1 MAKLVQQGLSS
12 SLLKGV
18 QGKNKVNSKRPI
30 YWEVKTRG
38 NFQLKPMEL
47 LVTLLIEDFLRFCRS
62 MQPAGAFQ
70 GPGR

>member
-30 YWEVKTRG
+30 YWEVKTRETFSSDLF
-38 NFQLKPMEL
+38 NFE
-47 LVTLLIEDFLRFCRS
+47 VILLIEDFLRFCRS